1 MSTSLLHLSSTQ
13 ALHSSATHRLA
24 ATRASTATLLCS
36 PHAVNHLPTTCAIP
50 SRPVV
55 HSSQAANVSDH
66 HAQLTSGSRDWGSGG
81 GTLFHPTRALRALT
95 PVTVAHSDT
104 FGSFRNA
111 NRAAAGTWWR
121 SSTETASRV
130 KGRRLGR
137 VKDPFQGVFLQM
149 QGCTEV
155 EMTRRSPTPPPD
167 FPLDS
172 LPIYEPHDHNG
183 PPRTKIG
190 FHLPMRSL
198 PASLALDF
206 FFPGAGPNDSPQAA
220 NASSSSSRAHSNG
233 GSANIDLDVRY
244 EEAGN
249 GAGSEHQQHTSR
261 LDRAAHGTEGLSAA
275 GAGSVTGDTSTAFCR
290 LCRESFDND
299 GTLRSHITVADR
311 ARHVSHPVREVAL
324 ETLTLLAVRG
334 YPIDNIMTVW
344 ADILFNCPLF
354 PRIRSMTD
362 PRWSIEKR
370 AARIGTILRALKQV
384 GVLDVA
390 LATAE
395 PTDVV
400 GSLNSRYRRRRVAFE
415 RLEYIGDN
423 CWGNNIS
430 NRILLLYP
438 DQQWLYSERCST
450 FTLVRDA
457 CEMNVNLD
465 FVFDTLELW
474 HLLSTT
480 AHSRLGSGK
489 VKADLVE
496 GIFGEL
502 HLHLYGM
509 VPKLQDD
516 VEYVETNG
524 AREVQLVA
532 VVEHCLTEL
541 YDLIVLKHAR
551 DLVTSAIPLAKE
563 LAAKRIWARTRPFV
577 LPQKR
582 PNTGRARSK
591 TAMSNGAPHA
601 SAFPSAA
608 PTVGRAATTART
620 GSFPATRTGA
630 ATANAS
636 VTTLEDLFD
645 VSPSSLQQQ
654 QHDMSACG
662 AASGTIESRADGRTE
677 VAVVSDSGKG
687 SRHHTKERAEEA
699 AAVARGRAG
708 VMPISPL
715 FSTPLSLTLSA
726 SIGLG
731 STRVLP
737 ALPRLFTTPH
747 VYPERVPNPLRLLP
761 LSAIPSMTYCH
772 HTRSDVFARMK
783 VSYERLGLLH
793 EGSSRMHYV
802 VSPIPPAWAVLI
814 GTLVPQLV
822 GFVPL
827 PVKPIGDIKGASA
840 EARRLLVAMD
850 EGGLYCRDAL
860 YNLAVSP
867 SSPAAA
873 SSPHAAPSPMSTAW
887 TLQNAGLPSLSVT
900 PSKTREDDDDA
911 SSGKN
916 GRSGCTFA
924 PSRYVPPGIRAPPA
938 GVVTDRVRSS
948 GEGPAQHSAEDNSP
962 KASATVCAQRMKA
975 ATDYWRRRSQTSLQ
989 NFSAGSGTP
998 MPPSGKVGSS
1008 AAQQVV
1014 DMDPLLVYFTFS
1026 RIRPRFSCGRTIES
1040 TLKQFRDGELH
1051 PRDLPLLS
1059 VLTDGAHYY
1068 SQNNR
1073 RLYVYKQL
1081 KREGLLDM
1089 LPVRLRPL
1097 PQTKRM
1103 RSKYSPQTCALNAT
1117 LMRDTANRDGLRD
1130 ASATAADSSDASD
1143 IEGSHDDHDA
1153 CTSLAAVGEPGAGDD
1168 EFRRGNRSAPSSS
1181 SPPRPASCATGSGLE
1196 REAVG
1201 SGDTRKAPTRRNQ
1214 KKQPQPQHGLALSQ
1228 QSSNANCSETAS
1240 QRPGKSKGAAAARS
1254 PSTSS
1259 SDGGGNGGTSAL
1271 EAELRKLGLHT

>member
-1 MSTSLLHLSSTQ
+1 
-13 ALHSSATHRLA
+13 
-24 ATRASTATLLCS
+24 
-36 PHAVNHLPTTCAIP
+36 
-50 SRPVV
+50 
-55 HSSQAANVSDH
+55 
-66 HAQLTSGSRDWGSGG
+66 
-81 GTLFHPTRALRALT
+81 
-95 PVTVAHSDT
+95 
-104 FGSFRNA
+104 
-111 NRAAAGTWWR
+111 
-121 SSTETASRV
+121 
-130 KGRRLGR
+130 
-137 VKDPFQGVFLQM
+137 
-149 QGCTEV
+149 
-155 EMTRRSPTPPPD
+155 MTRRSPTPPPD

-608 PTVGRAATTART
+608 PTVGRAATAART

-645 VSPSSLQQQ
+645 VSPSSLQQQQQ

-840 EARRLLVAMD
+840 EARRLLVPMD

-911 SSGKN
+911 SSGEN

-938 GVVTDRVRSS
+938 GVVTDRNLCRGVFAFLAVGVADAVAEAEQLTRTDAVSVSAATPAGPTTGARSS

-989 NFSAGSGTP
+989 NFSAGSGEA
-998 MPPSGKVGSS
+998 S
-1008 AAQQVV
+1008 
-1014 DMDPLLVYFTFS
+1014 L
-1026 RIRPRFSCGRTIES
+1026 PR
-1040 TLKQFRDGELH
+1040 
-1051 PRDLPLLS
+1051 
-1059 VLTDGAHYY
+1059 
-1068 SQNNR
+1068 
-1073 RLYVYKQL
+1073 
-1081 KREGLLDM
+1081 
-1089 LPVRLRPL
+1089 
-1097 PQTKRM
+1097 
-1103 RSKYSPQTCALNAT
+1103 
-1117 LMRDTANRDGLRD
+1117 
-1130 ASATAADSSDASD
+1130 
-1143 IEGSHDDHDA
+1143 
-1153 CTSLAAVGEPGAGDD
+1153 
-1168 EFRRGNRSAPSSS
+1168 
-1181 SPPRPASCATGSGLE
+1181 
-1196 REAVG
+1196 
-1201 SGDTRKAPTRRNQ
+1201 
-1214 KKQPQPQHGLALSQ
+1214 
-1228 QSSNANCSETAS
+1228 
-1240 QRPGKSKGAAAARS
+1240 
-1254 PSTSS
+1254 
-1259 SDGGGNGGTSAL
+1259 
-1271 EAELRKLGLHT
+1271 

>member
-1 MSTSLLHLSSTQ
+1 
-13 ALHSSATHRLA
+13 
-24 ATRASTATLLCS
+24 
-36 PHAVNHLPTTCAIP
+36 
-50 SRPVV
+50 
-55 HSSQAANVSDH
+55 
-66 HAQLTSGSRDWGSGG
+66 
-81 GTLFHPTRALRALT
+81 
-95 PVTVAHSDT
+95 
-104 FGSFRNA
+104 
-111 NRAAAGTWWR
+111 
-121 SSTETASRV
+121 
-130 KGRRLGR
+130 
-137 VKDPFQGVFLQM
+137 
-149 QGCTEV
+149 
-155 EMTRRSPTPPPD
+155 MTRRSPTPPPD

-172 LPIYEPHDHNG
+172 LPIYEPHDQNG

-206 FFPGAGPNDSPQAA
+206 FFPGANSNDSPQAA
-220 NASSSSSRAHSNG
+220 NAPSSSSSRTYSSG
-233 GSANIDLDVRY
+233 GSASSDLGARY
-244 EEAGN
+244 EEADS

-261 LDRAAHGTEGLSAA
+261 LHRAAHGTEGLSAA

-290 LCRESFDND
+290 LCRETFDND

-370 AARIGTILRALKQV
+370 AAQIGTILRALKKV

-395 PTDVV
+395 PTDTV
-400 GSLNSRYRRRRVAFE
+400 GSCNSHYRRRRVAFE

-480 AHSRLGSGK
+480 AHSRLGNGK

-532 VVEHCLTEL
+532 LVEHCLTEL

-551 DLVTSAIPLAKE
+551 DLVTPAIPLAKE

-582 PNTGRARSK
+582 PNTGRVRTK
-591 TAMSNGAPHA
+591 TAMGNGGPHA
-601 SAFPSAA
+601 SAFPSAV
-608 PTVGRAATTART
+608 PTVGRAATA
-620 GSFPATRTGA
+620 GHAASFLAPRTGA
-630 ATANAS
+630 ANANAS

-654 QHDMSACG
+654 QQQEQQHDMSACG
-662 AASGTIESRADGRTE
+662 AATGAIESRADGRTE
-677 VAVVSDSGKG
+677 IAVASSSGKE
-687 SRHHTKERAEEA
+687 SRHHTEERAEEA
-699 AAVARGRAG
+699 TAVEKGRAG

-747 VYPERVPNPLRLLP
+747 VYPKHVPNPLRLLP

-772 HTRSDVFARMK
+772 HTRSDVFATMK
-783 VSYERLGLLH
+783 MSYERLGLLH
-793 EGSSRMHYV
+793 EGSSRMQYV
-802 VSPIPPAWAVLI
+802 VSPTPAAWAVLI

-822 GFVPL
+822 GFAPL
-827 PVKPIGDIKGASA
+827 PVTPTGDTKGASA
-840 EARRLLVAMD
+840 EARRLLASMD
-850 EGGLYCRDAL
+850 EGGLYCRDAF

-867 SSPAAA
+867 SSPAAT
-873 SSPHAAPSPMSTAW
+873 SRPHATPSPMSTAW
-887 TLQNAGLPSLSVT
+887 ALQNAGLPALSAT
-900 PSKTREDDDDA
+900 PSKTREDDHEV
-911 SSGKN
+911 SSNKN
-916 GRSGCTFA
+916 GHSGCTFA
-924 PSRYVPPGIRAPPA
+924 PSRYVSPGIRAPPA
-938 GVVTDRVRSS
+938 GVVTDRNLCRGVFAFLAVGVADAVAEAEQLTRTDTAPVSAATPAAPTTGARSS
-948 GEGPAQHSAEDNSP
+948 GEGPAQHCTEGNSP
-962 KASATVCAQRMKA
+962 QASATAYAERMKA
-975 ATDYWRRRSQTSLQ
+975 ALDYWRWRSQKSLQ
-989 NFSAGSGTP
+989 SFSAASGEA
-998 MPPSGKVGSS
+998 S
-1008 AAQQVV
+1008 
-1014 DMDPLLVYFTFS
+1014 
-1026 RIRPRFSCGRTIES
+1026 
-1040 TLKQFRDGELH
+1040 
-1051 PRDLPLLS
+1051 LP
-1059 VLTDGAHYY
+1059 H
-1068 SQNNR
+1068 
-1073 RLYVYKQL
+1073 
-1081 KREGLLDM
+1081 
-1089 LPVRLRPL
+1089 
-1097 PQTKRM
+1097 
-1103 RSKYSPQTCALNAT
+1103 
-1117 LMRDTANRDGLRD
+1117 
-1130 ASATAADSSDASD
+1130 
-1143 IEGSHDDHDA
+1143 
-1153 CTSLAAVGEPGAGDD
+1153 
-1168 EFRRGNRSAPSSS
+1168 
-1181 SPPRPASCATGSGLE
+1181 
-1196 REAVG
+1196 
-1201 SGDTRKAPTRRNQ
+1201 
-1214 KKQPQPQHGLALSQ
+1214 
-1228 QSSNANCSETAS
+1228 
-1240 QRPGKSKGAAAARS
+1240 
-1254 PSTSS
+1254 
-1259 SDGGGNGGTSAL
+1259 
-1271 EAELRKLGLHT
+1271 